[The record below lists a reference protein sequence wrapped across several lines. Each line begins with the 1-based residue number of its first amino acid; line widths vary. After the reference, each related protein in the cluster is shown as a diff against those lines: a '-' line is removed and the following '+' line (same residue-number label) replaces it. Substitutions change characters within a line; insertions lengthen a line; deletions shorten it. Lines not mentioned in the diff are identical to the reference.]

1 MLLRRL
7 AGRDDGRAKLRLSR
21 LKLTSPRLECWECW
35 SAGVLE
41 VLEREMEIRFFDSS
55 SEFREWLETN
65 HQHAGELVL
74 GFYKKGS
81 GKRGISYAESVDEA
95 LCFGWIDGVQ
105 KNLGAISYS
114 IRFTPRKKNSIWSLA
129 NLRRVERLK
138 KSGRMKRAGLE
149 SHSMRDPAKTGIY
162 SFENAT
168 RTLAVDEERKFRLE
182 KTAWDFFQN
191 QTPSYR
197 RMAIWWIVSAK
208 KDETRARRLSLLIED
223 SARERTLAQFTRSK
237 SS

>member
-1 MLLRRL
+1 LE
-7 AGRDDGRAKLRLSR
+7 GGGDGRAKLRLSR
-21 LKLTSPRLECWECW
+21 LDLTSPDWSIGVLECW
-35 SAGVLE
+35 STRSTA
-41 VLEREMEIRFFDSS
+41 EMEIRFFDSS

-65 HQHAGELVL
+65 HERAGELIL

-81 GKRGISYAESVDEA
+81 GKKGLSYAESLDEA
-95 LCFGWIDGVQ
+95 LCFGWIDGVR
-105 KNLGAISYS
+105 KNLDAVSYS
-114 IRFTPRKKNSIWSLA
+114 IRFTPRMKNSIWSLA

-168 RTLAVDEERKFRLE
+168 RTLAVDEEKKFMSE
-182 KTAWDFFQN
+182 ANAWDFFQK

-197 RMAIWWIVSAK
+197 RMALWWIVSAK

-223 SARERTLAQFTRSK
+223 SASERTLAQFTRSK

>member
-1 MLLRRL
+1 L
-7 AGRDDGRAKLRLSR
+7 AARVSVKVLAETENRKQKTENRKQNSVLQ
-21 LKLTSPRLECWECW
+21 RLEPL
-35 SAGVLE
+35 SAVSLA
-41 VLEREMEIRFFDSS
+41 RTAEMEIRFFDSS

-65 HQHAGELVL
+65 HEHAGELVL
-74 GFYKKGS
+74 GFDKKGS
-81 GKRGISYAESVDEA
+81 GKKGISFPESLDEA
-95 LCFGWIDGVQ
+95 LCFGWIDGVR
-105 KNLGAISYS
+105 KNLDAISYS
-114 IRFTPRKKNSIWSLA
+114 IRFTPRKKKSIWSLA
-129 NLRRVERLK
+129 NLRRVDELK

-168 RTLAVDEERKFRLE
+168 RKLAVDEERKFMLE
-182 KTAWDFFQN
+182 KGAWDFFQK

-223 SARERTLAQFTRSK
+223 SARERTLAQFSRSK
-237 SS
+237 SN